1 MRDVLLTPSSERK
14 SAMIDC
20 KPLIVVVHEDPEVL
34 DALESVLTG
43 SDYLA
48 ATFTSAQRS
57 IGFISRT
64 KPDLVLAQQ
73 PGIRSHGIEFLESIK
88 QISPSTEGIFLPSP
102 LDLDPESRRL
112 RRAQADEL
120 LRIVERLMGISV
132 LPERRRSPQ

>member
-1 MRDVLLTPSSERK
+1 MRDVLLTPTSERK

-88 QISPSTEGIFLPSP
+88 QISPSTEGISPGSGSRMPSAAASP
-102 LDLDPESRRL
+102 GRRTASN
-112 RRAQADEL
+112 RRTSYGHLGPPRAA
-120 LRIVERLMGISV
+120 
-132 LPERRRSPQ
+132 